1 MSARIGWP
9 GLEVPAILRA
19 MSHPITETAVA
30 DVSSQDLAEA
40 AQHYDTVARAIAY
53 LRQHAREQPS
63 LEELAA
69 VVDLSPHHLQRV
81 FTRWAGLSPKRF
93 VQVLTRAHAREA
105 LKQSASVL
113 EAALASGLSGPGR
126 LHDLMVVCEAMSP
139 GEVQSGGQGVVLQWG
154 RAPTPFG
161 LALLGWTPRGLC
173 HLMFCDPPPGQ
184 DLMALRAE
192 WPAAELQEHP
202 AGALDWSRRIF
213 TAMTGRQAG
222 AEGALPVLLKGSNFQ
237 IKVWEA
243 LLQSHSGQVL
253 SYGQLAR
260 QMGMPGAARAVGSA
274 VAANTLGWLIP
285 CHRVLREGGD
295 WGQYRWGT
303 DRKAALLAWEAARP
317 R

>member
-1 MSARIGWP
+1 
-9 GLEVPAILRA
+9 
-19 MSHPITETAVA
+19 MSHLITAIAVGEGP
-30 DVSSQDLAEA
+30 SQDLEEA
-40 AQHYDTVARAIAY
+40 ARHYDTVARAIAY

-63 LEELAA
+63 LEHLAA
-69 VVDLSPHHLQRV
+69 EVGLSPHHLQRV
-81 FTRWAGLSPKRF
+81 FTRWAGVSPKRF

-139 GEVQSGGQGVVLQWG
+139 GEVQSGGQGVMLQWG

-161 LALLGWTPRGLC
+161 MAMLGWTPRGLC
-173 HLMFCDPPPGQ
+173 HLMFCDTSPGQ

-192 WPAAELQEHP
+192 WPAAELQENP

-213 TAMTGRQAG
+213 RAMADGLVGT
-222 AEGALPVLLKGSNFQ
+222 EGPLPLLLKGSNFQ

-243 LLQSHSGQVL
+243 LLRSHPGQVL

-260 QMGMPGAARAVGSA
+260 QLDMPGAARAVGSA

-303 DRKAALLAWEAARP
+303 DRKAAVLAWEASLLTRRLPAP
-317 R
+317 EWP